1 MIESLMILF
10 NFQVEN
16 NPKKLSKVP
25 NLNDFSS
32 PVVLVYSSNKK
43 IKYLHRMV
51 TALGVAFCA
60 YRVYESFK

>member
-1 MIESLMILF
+1 MAFIV

-16 NPKKLSKVP
+16 NPKKLLKVP

-32 PVVLVYSSNKK
+32 PVVLVYKSNKK

-51 TALGVAFCA
+51 TALGVAFCT
-60 YRVYESFK
+60 YRIYESFK